1 MNPFSKRIQQ
11 IKNPNLDLPK
21 ETDGKKRVDGHN
33 CEIGLEGW
41 MVCADG
47 KNENSVNEATKEE
60 HANEP
65 TIE

>member
-1 MNPFSKRIQQ
+1 MKSDWK
-11 IKNPNLDLPK
+11 
-21 ETDGKKRVDGHN
+21 DGWFVQ
-33 CEIGLEGW
+33 
-41 MVCADG
+41 MG